1 MSCAS
6 DAEYASHL
14 LTILKADRDRLEH
27 EPGHASI
34 VLWMVEEL
42 RTAAASL
49 KIERE
54 TAKQLLVEATNAREQ
69 AMAARQKSRRHT
81 RAA

>member
-14 LTILKADRDRLEH
+14 LTILKADRARLEH

-34 VLWMVEEL
+34 VIWMVEEL
-42 RTAAASL
+42 RTAAGSL

-54 TAKQLLVEATNAREQ
+54 TAKTLLAEASSARQQ
-69 AMAARQKSRRHT
+69 AIVARQKSRRQV